1 MLKKIFLNF
10 KRYACKKYIKIC
22 SLFSADYE
30 YWHGAKE
37 YYYHRTGKILDYSNP
52 KDFNEKLMWLTRYWQ
67 HPLVAQCADKYRVR
81 KYVESCGLNQIL
93 VPLYGVWDRV
103 EDIDFDS
110 LPNQFV
116 LKCTHGCGY
125 NVICKNKLHLDLED
139 TRQKLNTWM
148 KEDYGRL
155 FFEHHYSFIQPKI
168 ICEKFLPSISV
179 SVTDYKIHCING
191 EPICFFVCTD
201 RDNNHGGHVTYA
213 SYSTDWEKLDWL
225 KKEPSEILPKPEC
238 LKMMV
243 EYAKILSK
251 PFPYVRVDFYE
262 IERCVIFGEMT
273 FTPYG
278 NILDYY
284 KDAVIVEFGKKL
296 KLPQIYKKE
305 Q

>member
-1 MLKKIFLNF
+1 MTKTAIFLADGF
-10 KRYACKKYIKIC
+10 EEIEALTVVDLLRRAGIEITTVSIMGMGRKKVTGSHQITVE
-22 SLFSADYE
+22 AD
-30 YWHGAKE
+30 A
-37 YYYHRTGKILDYSNP
+37 L
-52 KDFNEKLMWLTRYWQ
+52 L
-67 HPLVAQCADKYRVR
+67 
-81 KYVESCGLNQIL
+81 
-93 VPLYGVWDRV
+93 